1 MNLEDR
7 ISKLEKSN
15 KRFKVALALCLCMF
29 MVSAKDI
36 FIKDEIK
43 AKTIFVDR
51 LVAGGIEVHY
61 EPNDWRKEYINITP
75 RSILLKKSYV
85 EPTDT
90 VPSLEIFNDGIIKC
104 IHKSTK
110 PYNDCEPYK

>member
-36 FIKDEIK
+36 FIKDEIRVK
-43 AKTIFVDR
+43 NLYVNN
-51 LVAGGIEVHY
+51 IEV
-61 EPNDWRKEYINITP
+61 D
-75 RSILLKKSYV
+75 SIKIKDNMYS
-85 EPTDT
+85 
-90 VPSLEIFNDGIIKC
+90 DGIIHC
-104 IHKSTK
+104 WILKSSTVETVVLK
-110 PYNDCEPYK
+110 SNQGNIRDLTTTTFYCGDCKK

>member
-43 AKTIFVDR
+43 AKKIIVDEIDVNKIEASRITITER
-51 LVAGGIEVHY
+51 NGY
-61 EPNDWRKEYINITP
+61 
-75 RSILLKKSYV
+75 
-85 EPTDT
+85 
-90 VPSLEIFNDGIIKC
+90 
-104 IHKSTK
+104 K
-110 PYNDCEPYK
+110 PYNMIQLEAYGIKFLERDTNYENRFNSSFIKLSTFKK